1 MNYAGADKR
10 AFAGL
15 IDALIVYVSFFILAV
30 IISRTIG
37 ESVLILFLMLL
48 AVAAYTP
55 LMCASKYQATVGMRL
70 FKLRMANIDGAPVTL
85 QQSLIRSALELV
97 FFIIAGVGVLYF
109 LVFNFMIERSSSGQ
123 TLHDKVANTVILA
136 D

>member
-1 MNYAGADKR
+1 
-10 AFAGL
+10 
-15 IDALIVYVSFFILAV
+15 
-30 IISRTIG
+30 
-37 ESVLILFLMLL
+37 MLL